1 MSVNK
6 VILLGHLGKDPEL
19 RMTSSQNPVCN
30 FSLATNERRKDASG
44 NWGDHTE
51 WHTIVC
57 FGKTA
62 ENCSKYLKKGKQVF
76 IDGKIQTRKWQDKEG
91 KDRYTTEI
99 VALSVQFVG
108 AKGEAGSSM
117 DSPAMGMSSSEE
129 YHGGKSLLDSLP
141 SADSIAGS
149 KSGADPVPFDDDDI
163 PFQTSADSHGYQVK
177 L

>member
-30 FSLATNERRKDASG
+30 FTLATNERRKDASG

-51 WHTIVC
+51 WHTVVC

-62 ENCSKYLKKGKQVF
+62 ENCSKFLKKGKQVF

-99 VALSVQFVG
+99 VALSVQFIG
-108 AKGEAGSSM
+108 AKSGASNEPS
-117 DSPAMGMSSSEE
+117 MGMSSGEE
-129 YHGGKSLLDSLP
+129 ASSGKSLLDSLP
-141 SADSIAGS
+141 SADSLAGG
-149 KSGADPVPFDDDDI
+149 SGSDPIPFDDDDI
-163 PFQTSADSHGYQVK
+163 PF
-177 L
+177 